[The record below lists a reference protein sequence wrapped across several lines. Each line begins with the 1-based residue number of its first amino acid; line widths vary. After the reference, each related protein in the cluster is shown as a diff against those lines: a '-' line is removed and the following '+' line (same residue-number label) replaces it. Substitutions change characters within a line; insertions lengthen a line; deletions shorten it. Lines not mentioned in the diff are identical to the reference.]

1 MAPKERPRTGWARQ
15 PRREG
20 SFAITLRVHDLARVP
35 GARLKIGE
43 LPRVCAFPAPPR
55 SAGEKASRAAA
66 TLLSVARAAPVLASV
81 VCSGC
86 APVGP
91 NFERPAAIVSPEFK
105 EIKGWKIATPRADE
119 PKGEWWSVFRDPEL
133 DQLMRVVS
141 VSNQTIKADEANYR
155 EALALINEARAG
167 LFPTV
172 SGTGSAT
179 RGLPGGTNLTAEA
192 TGAWTLDVWG
202 QVRRDIEAQQA
213 GAETNAAILANA
225 LLASQSTLALAY
237 VTLREADSLEDLL
250 ARTIEDYKRSVT
262 ITQNQYNAGTAAKS
276 DVITAQAQLL
286 NAQAALIAAGV
297 SRAQSEHAIA
307 VLMGRPPAG
316 LSVPHGALATR
327 VPSVPVGLPSSLL
340 ERRPDV
346 AAAEETMREANAQI
360 GVAFAGYFPAVSL
373 SGLIG
378 YSGNPFATEFG
389 ASNPVW
395 SIGSSLAQPLFN
407 GGLTT
412 AEVEAARQTYQ
423 ADVATYRGTVLTAIQ
438 QVEDALSGIRIL
450 SREVKV
456 QAEDA
461 RISRQATQIT
471 LNEYKA
477 GTQAFTAVVTAE
489 TQQLGAEES
498 LLSTQGQL
506 QADAV
511 NLIVAL
517 GGGWSQSMLPDVT
530 AQTSAIPPH

>member
-1 MAPKERPRTGWARQ
+1 MNGHA
-15 PRREG
+15 
-20 SFAITLRVHDLARVP
+20 LRLLALAR
-35 GARLKIGE
+35 
-43 LPRVCAFPAPPR
+43 
-55 SAGEKASRAAA
+55 A
-66 TLLSVARAAPVLASV
+66 TPLLASV
-81 VCSGC
+81 ACSGC

-91 NFERPAAIVSPEFK
+91 NFERPAAIVSPQFK
-105 EIKGWKIATPRADE
+105 EIKGWKIATPRANE

-133 DQLMRVVS
+133 DQLIRVVA

-155 EALALINEARAG
+155 QALALINEARAG
-167 LFPTV
+167 LFPTFSGTATGERGSTQGTLQTSEV
-172 SGTGSAT
+172 SGS
-179 RGLPGGTNLTAEA
+179 
-192 TGAWTLDVWG
+192 WTLDVWG
-202 QVRRDIEAQQA
+202 QVRRGIEAQQA
-213 GAETNAAILANA
+213 GAETSAANLSNA
-225 LLASQSTLALAY
+225 LLAAQSTLALAY
-237 VTLREADSLEDLL
+237 VTLRQADSLEDLL

-286 NAQAALIAAGV
+286 NAEAALIAAGV

-316 LSVPHGALATR
+316 MSIPHGSLATR

-346 AAAEETMREANAQI
+346 AAAEETMRQANAQI
-360 GVAFAGYFPAVSL
+360 GVAFAGYFPVLSL
-373 SGLIG
+373 SGLLG
-378 YSGNPFATEFG
+378 YSGNPFRSQLG
-389 ASNPVW
+389 LQNPVW
-395 SIGSSLAQPLFN
+395 SFTLSLAQPLFN

-412 AEVEAARQTYQ
+412 AQVEAARQTYQ
-423 ADVATYRGTVLTAIQ
+423 ADVATYRETVLTAIE

-456 QAEDA
+456 QAEDV
-461 RISRQATQIT
+461 RISREATQIT

-517 GGGWSQSMLPDVT
+517 GGGWSQSMLPDVM
-530 AQTSAIPPH
+530 AETSAIPPH

>member
-1 MAPKERPRTGWARQ
+1 LEGKPAGR
-15 PRREG
+15 G
-20 SFAITLRVHDLARVP
+20 SFAIALCVHDLARVAGP
-35 GARLKIGE
+35 RKRIGE
-43 LPRVCAFPAPPR
+43 APRIDTLFGSV
-55 SAGEKASRAAA
+55 GEGASERALK
-66 TLLSVARAAPVLASV
+66 LLALARAAPLLALLA
-81 VCSGC
+81 CSGC

-91 NFERPAAIVSPEFK
+91 NFERPAAIVSPQFK
-105 EIKGWKIATPRADE
+105 EIKDWKIAEPRANE
-119 PKGEWWSVFRDPEL
+119 PKGEWWSVFHDPEL
-133 DQLMRVVS
+133 DQLMRVVAI
-141 VSNQTIKADEANYR
+141 SNQTVKADEANYR
-155 EALALINEARAG
+155 QALALINEARAG

-172 SGTGSAT
+172 GGTGSAT
-179 RGLPGGTNLTAEA
+179 RSSSSQTNLTAEA
-192 TGAWTLDVWG
+192 SGSWTLDVWG
-202 QVRRDIEAQQA
+202 QVRREIEAQQA

-225 LLASQSTLALAY
+225 LLAEQSALALAY

-250 ARTIEDYKRSVT
+250 SSTIEDYKRSVT

-316 LSVPHGALATR
+316 LSIPHGSLATR
-327 VPSVPVGLPSSLL
+327 VPSAPVGLPSSLL

-346 AAAEETMREANAQI
+346 AAAEETMRQANAQI
-360 GVAFAGYFPAVSL
+360 GVEFAGYFPAVSL

-389 ASNPVW
+389 PSNPVW
-395 SIGSSLAQPLFN
+395 SFGASLAQPLFN

-412 AEVEAARQTYQ
+412 AQVEAARQTYE

-438 QVEDALSGIRIL
+438 QVEDALAGIRIL

-461 RISRQATQIT
+461 RISREATQIT

-489 TQQLGAEES
+489 TQQLAAEES
-498 LLSTQGQL
+498 LLTTQGQL